1 MLTFQNKTCR
11 RGKLPRIS
19 IKWRI
24 FLAKT
29 EKLPCFTFGMEF
41 AIFALEKCILRRKCK
56 TDVPRA
62 IFRRTIKQERIEM
75 AEDLNQQEPTA
86 EEKAKFEADV
96 LKAAEDAMKL
106 DESRK
111 TKDESVSDSVCHPE
125 EQCDEGSSPD
135 AAADAAAE
143 QPAEPAADA
152 STSSA
157 AETAALKAALADA
170 NDRNLRLMAEFDNY
184 RRRTAKEQLE
194 LIETANGKLLEKLS
208 EVQDNFER
216 AFASENKAQD
226 LEAFEKGMQM
236 IYNQFAKILTD
247 AGLEQIDPTGAEFDP
262 NCHEALMQQPSETV
276 PEGHVVTVFQKGYKL
291 KNKILKTAKVIVSS
305 GK

>member
-1 MLTFQNKTCR
+1 
-11 RGKLPRIS
+11 
-19 IKWRI
+19 
-24 FLAKT
+24 
-29 EKLPCFTFGMEF
+29 
-41 AIFALEKCILRRKCK
+41 
-56 TDVPRA
+56 
-62 IFRRTIKQERIEM
+62 M
-75 AEDLNQQEPTA
+75 AEDLNQQESTA
-86 EEKAKFEADV
+86 EEKAKFENDV
-96 LKAAEDAMKL
+96 LKAAEDAMKM
-106 DESRK
+106 DGSTGSPTENK
-111 TKDESVSDSVCHPE
+111 ADVQAEEKVAEPSDSPAE
-125 EQCDEGSSPD
+125 N
-135 AAADAAAE
+135 AADAAE
-143 QPAEPAADA
+143 QPAEAAADA

-157 AETAALKAALADA
+157 TETAALKAALADA

-262 NCHEALMQQPSETV
+262 NMHEALMQQPSETV

>member
-1 MLTFQNKTCR
+1 
-11 RGKLPRIS
+11 
-19 IKWRI
+19 
-24 FLAKT
+24 
-29 EKLPCFTFGMEF
+29 
-41 AIFALEKCILRRKCK
+41 
-56 TDVPRA
+56 
-62 IFRRTIKQERIEM
+62 M
-75 AEDLNQQEPTA
+75 AEDLNEQESTA
-86 EEKAKFEADV
+86 EEKAKFENDV
-96 LKAAEDAMKL
+96 LKAAEDAMKMEAEANKAADQAAGEAQ
-106 DESRK
+106 DE
-111 TKDESVSDSVCHPE
+111 
-125 EQCDEGSSPD
+125 
-135 AAADAAAE
+135 AAADKPAEASAE
-143 QPAEPAADA
+143 QPAE
-152 STSSA
+152 SA
-157 AETAALKAALADA
+157 AEDPTAALKAALADA

-262 NCHEALMQQPSETV
+262 NMHEALMQQPSETV

>member
-1 MLTFQNKTCR
+1 
-11 RGKLPRIS
+11 
-19 IKWRI
+19 
-24 FLAKT
+24 
-29 EKLPCFTFGMEF
+29 
-41 AIFALEKCILRRKCK
+41 
-56 TDVPRA
+56 
-62 IFRRTIKQERIEM
+62 M

-96 LKAAEDAMKL
+96 LKAAEEAMKM
-106 DESRK
+106 EAEANK
-111 TKDESVSDSVCHPE
+111 
-125 EQCDEGSSPD
+125 
-135 AAADAAAE
+135 ADAAE
-143 QPAEPAADA
+143 QPAEPAAEQ
-152 STSSA
+152 A
-157 AETAALKAALADA
+157 AEAPAEAAQEAPSAEEVLKQQVADA

-262 NCHEALMQQPSETV
+262 NMHEALMQQPSETV

>member
-1 MLTFQNKTCR
+1 
-11 RGKLPRIS
+11 
-19 IKWRI
+19 
-24 FLAKT
+24 
-29 EKLPCFTFGMEF
+29 
-41 AIFALEKCILRRKCK
+41 
-56 TDVPRA
+56 
-62 IFRRTIKQERIEM
+62 M

-86 EEKAKFEADV
+86 EEKAKFEQDV
-96 LKAAEDAMKL
+96 LKAAEEAMKMEAEANKA
-106 DESRK
+106 DAAQA
-111 TKDESVSDSVCHPE
+111 DANASDSECHPE
-125 EQCDEGSSPD
+125 QSASDAEGSS
-135 AAADAAAE
+135 AE
-143 QPAEPAADA
+143 QATESAEDV
-152 STSSA
+152 
-157 AETAALKAALADA
+157 LKAALADA

-216 AFASENKAQD
+216 AFASENKAKD

-262 NCHEALMQQPSETV
+262 NMHEALMQQPSETV

>member
-1 MLTFQNKTCR
+1 MIALIFILDLNLEIHLITMFQNNTLGDLITPLFHGLGIGMFFAKFGLKNKIK
-11 RGKLPRIS
+11 GKI
-19 IKWRI
+19 
-24 FLAKT
+24 T
-29 EKLPCFTFGMEF
+29 
-41 AIFALEKCILRRKCK
+41 
-56 TDVPRA
+56 
-62 IFRRTIKQERIEM
+62 M
-75 AEDLNQQEPTA
+75 AEDLNEQEPTA
-86 EEKAKFEADV
+86 EEKAKFENDV
-96 LKAAEDAMKL
+96 LKAAEDAMKMDGSTGSPTENKA
-106 DESRK
+106 DEAQS
-111 TKDESVSDSVCHPE
+111 
-125 EQCDEGSSPD
+125 
-135 AAADAAAE
+135 ADAPADAE
-143 QPAEPAADA
+143 QPAEEA
-152 STSSA
+152 TEQSA
-157 AETAALKAALADA
+157 EPTESAEEILKAELAAA

-262 NCHEALMQQPSETV
+262 NMHEALMQQPSETV

>member
-1 MLTFQNKTCR
+1 
-11 RGKLPRIS
+11 
-19 IKWRI
+19 
-24 FLAKT
+24 
-29 EKLPCFTFGMEF
+29 
-41 AIFALEKCILRRKCK
+41 
-56 TDVPRA
+56 
-62 IFRRTIKQERIEM
+62 M

-96 LKAAEDAMKL
+96 LKAAEDAMKMEAEANK
-106 DESRK
+106 DDAQAAGDAQAESG
-111 TKDESVSDSVCHPE
+111 TEPSAE
-125 EQCDEGSSPD
+125 
-135 AAADAAAE
+135 AAAE
-143 QPAEPAADA
+143 QPAEAV
-152 STSSA
+152 
-157 AETAALKAALADA
+157 AEIDPTEALKQQLADA
-170 NDRNLRLMAEFDNY
+170 NDRNLRLMAEFDNF
-184 RRRTAKEQLE
+184 RRRSAKEQLE

-216 AFASENKAQD
+216 AFDSENKAQD

-262 NCHEALMQQPSETV
+262 NMHEALMQQPSETV

>member
-1 MLTFQNKTCR
+1 
-11 RGKLPRIS
+11 
-19 IKWRI
+19 
-24 FLAKT
+24 
-29 EKLPCFTFGMEF
+29 
-41 AIFALEKCILRRKCK
+41 
-56 TDVPRA
+56 
-62 IFRRTIKQERIEM
+62 M

-86 EEKAKFEADV
+86 EEKAKFENDV
-96 LKAAEDAMKL
+96 LKAAQDAMKMEAEANKAGAAQA
-106 DESRK
+106 DANA
-111 TKDESVSDSVCHPE
+111 TDSECHPE
-125 EQCDEGSSPD
+125 QSASDVEGSS
-135 AAADAAAE
+135 AE
-143 QPAEPAADA
+143 QPAEPAAEDP
-152 STSSA
+152 
-157 AETAALKAALADA
+157 TAALKAALADA

-262 NCHEALMQQPSETV
+262 NMHEALMQQPSETV

>member
-1 MLTFQNKTCR
+1 
-11 RGKLPRIS
+11 
-19 IKWRI
+19 
-24 FLAKT
+24 
-29 EKLPCFTFGMEF
+29 
-41 AIFALEKCILRRKCK
+41 
-56 TDVPRA
+56 
-62 IFRRTIKQERIEM
+62 M

-86 EEKAKFEADV
+86 EERAKFEADV
-96 LKAAEDAMKL
+96 LKAAEDAMNMEAEAK
-106 DESRK
+106 K
-111 TKDESVSDSVCHPE
+111 SDDQAEASPAENAGEQPAAENAENKPE
-125 EQCDEGSSPD
+125 ES
-135 AAADAAAE
+135 AE
-143 QPAEPAADA
+143 QPAEDP
-152 STSSA
+152 T
-157 AETAALKAALADA
+157 EALKAELAAA
-170 NDRNLRLMAEFDNY
+170 NDRTLRLMAEFDNY

-226 LEAFEKGMQM
+226 LEAFEKGMQL

-262 NCHEALMQQPSETV
+262 NMHEALMQQPSETV

>member
-1 MLTFQNKTCR
+1 MPNRQFFKD
-11 RGKLPRIS
+11 S
-19 IKWRI
+19 
-24 FLAKT
+24 
-29 EKLPCFTFGMEF
+29 
-41 AIFALEKCILRRKCK
+41 
-56 TDVPRA
+56 
-62 IFRRTIKQERIEM
+62 IEM
-75 AEDLNQQEPTA
+75 AEDLNEQ
-86 EEKAKFEADV
+86 DV
-96 LKAAEDAMKL
+96 LKAAEDAMKMEAEANK
-106 DESRK
+106 DDAQAAGDAQAESG
-111 TKDESVSDSVCHPE
+111 TEPSAE
-125 EQCDEGSSPD
+125 
-135 AAADAAAE
+135 AAAE
-143 QPAEPAADA
+143 QPAEA
-152 STSSA
+152 A
-157 AETAALKAALADA
+157 AEVDPTEALKQQLADA

-262 NCHEALMQQPSETV
+262 NMHEALMQQPSETV

>member
-1 MLTFQNKTCR
+1 
-11 RGKLPRIS
+11 
-19 IKWRI
+19 
-24 FLAKT
+24 
-29 EKLPCFTFGMEF
+29 
-41 AIFALEKCILRRKCK
+41 
-56 TDVPRA
+56 
-62 IFRRTIKQERIEM
+62 M

-86 EEKAKFEADV
+86 EEKAKFEQDV
-96 LKAAEDAMKL
+96 LKAAEEAMKMEAEANKT
-106 DESRK
+106 DEA
-111 TKDESVSDSVCHPE
+111 
-125 EQCDEGSSPD
+125 Q
-135 AAADAAAE
+135 ADTTAE
-143 QPAEPAADA
+143 QPAE
-152 STSSA
+152 A
-157 AETAALKAALADA
+157 AEKPADGSTNTPTDSDAPSAEETLKQQLADA

-216 AFASENKAQD
+216 AFASENKAKD

-247 AGLEQIDPTGAEFDP
+247 AGLEQLDPTGAEFDP

>member
-1 MLTFQNKTCR
+1 
-11 RGKLPRIS
+11 
-19 IKWRI
+19 
-24 FLAKT
+24 
-29 EKLPCFTFGMEF
+29 
-41 AIFALEKCILRRKCK
+41 
-56 TDVPRA
+56 
-62 IFRRTIKQERIEM
+62 M

-86 EEKAKFEADV
+86 EEKAKFENDV
-96 LKAAEDAMKL
+96 LKAAEDAMKM
-106 DESRK
+106 EAEANK
-111 TKDESVSDSVCHPE
+111 AGASDQGAGDAQ
-125 EQCDEGSSPD
+125 EQPAENADSP
-135 AAADAAAE
+135 AENAAAE
-143 QPAEPAADA
+143 QPAEPAAD
-152 STSSA
+152 STESP
-157 AETAALKAALADA
+157 EDILKAELAAA

-262 NCHEALMQQPSETV
+262 NMHEALMQQPSETV

>member
-1 MLTFQNKTCR
+1 M
-11 RGKLPRIS
+11 
-19 IKWRI
+19 
-24 FLAKT
+24 
-29 EKLPCFTFGMEF
+29 
-41 AIFALEKCILRRKCK
+41 
-56 TDVPRA
+56 
-62 IFRRTIKQERIEM
+62 
-75 AEDLNQQEPTA
+75 A
-86 EEKAKFEADV
+86 EEKNPEQNVEPNDAERAQFEQDV
-96 LKAAEDAMKL
+96 LKAAQDAMNLEAKANASAGSAT
-106 DESRK
+106 DNANAEK
-111 TKDESVSDSVCHPE
+111 PADVEGQNAEAPKADVKAE
-125 EQCDEGSSPD
+125 EK
-135 AAADAAAE
+135 AAE
-143 QPAEPAADA
+143 QPAAP
-152 STSSA
+152 SA
-157 AETAALKAALADA
+157 EEILKQQLAES
-170 NDRNLRLMAEFDNY
+170 NDRFVRLMAEFENF
-184 RRRTAKEQLE
+184 RRRNAKEQLE

>member
-1 MLTFQNKTCR
+1 MP
-11 RGKLPRIS
+11 G
-19 IKWRI
+19 I
-24 FLAKT
+24 FSGNQIRQFK
-29 EKLPCFTFGMEF
+29 
-41 AIFALEKCILRRKCK
+41 
-56 TDVPRA
+56 
-62 IFRRTIKQERIEM
+62 M
-75 AEDLNQQEPTA
+75 AEDKNEQEPTA
-86 EEKAKFEADV
+86 EEKAKFEQDV
-96 LKAAEDAMKL
+96 LKAAEDAMKMEAEANKA
-106 DESRK
+106 DEAQA
-111 TKDESVSDSVCHPE
+111 E
-125 EQCDEGSSPD
+125 
-135 AAADAAAE
+135 AAAE
-143 QPAEPAADA
+143 QPAETADQPADQAPE
-152 STSSA
+152 SSES
-157 AETAALKAALADA
+157 AEDVLKAELAAA
-170 NDRNLRLMAEFDNY
+170 NDRNLRLMAEFDNF
-184 RRRTAKEQLE
+184 RRRSAKEQLE

-262 NCHEALMQQPSETV
+262 NMHEALMQQPSETV

>member
-1 MLTFQNKTCR
+1 
-11 RGKLPRIS
+11 
-19 IKWRI
+19 
-24 FLAKT
+24 
-29 EKLPCFTFGMEF
+29 
-41 AIFALEKCILRRKCK
+41 
-56 TDVPRA
+56 
-62 IFRRTIKQERIEM
+62 M
-75 AEDLNQQEPTA
+75 AEEQNPEQNAEPTEA
-86 EEKAKFEADV
+86 ERAQFEQDV
-96 LKAAEDAMKL
+96 LKAAQDAMNL
-106 DESRK
+106 EADGSA
-111 TKDESVSDSVCHPE
+111 
-125 EQCDEGSSPD
+125 SSPTGNNEGAEEAPKADDD
-135 AAADAAAE
+135 AKADDTAKETKAEE
-143 QPAEPAADA
+143 QPAAPSIDA

-157 AETAALKAALADA
+157 TETLKAELAAA
-170 NDRNLRLMAEFDNY
+170 NDRNLRLMAEFDNF
-184 RRRTAKEQLE
+184 RRRSAKEQLE

-216 AFASENKAQD
+216 AFASENKAKD

-262 NCHEALMQQPSETV
+262 NCHEALMQQPSETI